1 MLEVLEVSLE
11 MGLMGVY
18 RAWSI
23 LCKVSEDF
31 CWGGELRVDKMC
43 GSECVEWQD
52 FMNEVLRMGK
62 GASGGSLD

>member
-31 CWGGELRVDKMC
+31 CWGGELRVDKLC

-52 FMNEVLRMGK
+52 L
-62 GASGGSLD
+62 